1 MSAGQRS
8 SDDRPNRTCAVI
20 ESNAVLV
27 TGIISRGDRV
37 AGDDVRQT
45 SRSARLNTPWYGR
58 AMSSPGAQQGNNGT
72 VSGAT
77 TSVPASGN
85 QQPTFQ
91 SGPVYPTQQ
100 QFQQVPQFNAPD
112 FSQLQRPR
120 RQGSKWWA
128 WGLGG
133 ALVASAVWA
142 VGVFAVSGS
151 SSDKSLGDAPDLR
164 GYQLVDNFCKA
175 ADVSALREAGYS
187 ASTPAIEHNATSSA
201 IDMMTCQMLVTYGK
215 SSSASGSLV
224 VTANIHKKVDP
235 AVEFESF
242 NSSKFHSSQ
251 SDSIRVSK
259 LSGIGDSAYRR
270 VEAGKAQRVTT
281 VAVRD
286 GGLVL
291 ELTLSQSNPDP
302 LASPTDSGSGLDDS
316 IGEMLKKVAAA
327 TMDNLHS

>member
-1 MSAGQRS
+1 M
-8 SDDRPNRTCAVI
+8 
-20 ESNAVLV
+20 
-27 TGIISRGDRV
+27 
-37 AGDDVRQT
+37 
-45 SRSARLNTPWYGR
+45 
-58 AMSSPGAQQGNNGT
+58 
-72 VSGAT
+72 
-77 TSVPASGN
+77 
-85 QQPTFQ
+85 
-91 SGPVYPTQQ
+91 
-100 QFQQVPQFNAPD
+100 
-112 FSQLQRPR
+112 
-120 RQGSKWWA
+120 
-128 WGLGG
+128 
-133 ALVASAVWA
+133 
-142 VGVFAVSGS
+142 SGS